1 MEGAL
6 GRRISVVR
14 MADQAVD
21 DDVRLM
27 EAARVDRAAFAG
39 VYERYLPRIY
49 RYCLRRLGS
58 RAEAEDATAL
68 VFTRALAG
76 VSAYRGGS
84 VAAWLFR
91 IAHNTVANE
100 LRNRQSA
107 AYSLDSSPIADV
119 CSTRDSEVGVLDIVV
134 RAEELQQIAHL
145 LAALPAEQREL
156 LALKVAGELSAR
168 EIGAVVGKREGAVR
182 VALHRTIRQL
192 RAALHATEEETNG

>member
-6 GRRISVVR
+6 GRRISLVR

-21 DDVRLM
+21 DDARLL
-27 EAARVDRAAFAG
+27 EAARVDPAAFAG

-58 RAEAEDATAL
+58 RTEAEDATTV

-76 VSAYRGGS
+76 ISAYRGGS

-100 LRNRQSA
+100 LRKRQSA
-107 AYSLDSSPIADV
+107 AYSLDSCLMSDV
-119 CSTRDSEVGVLDIVV
+119 HITRGSEVGVLDSIV
-134 RAEELQQIAHL
+134 RAEELQQVAHL
-145 LAALPAEQREL
+145 LGELTTEQREL

-192 RAALHATEEETNG
+192 RAALHVTEGETNR